1 MCNFRTALTYK
12 KQYMNKWTLEFEDK
26 QIEKEFNESYLEHEL
41 KVLRYAMLLGI
52 ATYLV
57 FFPLDYILYGTAL
70 LYEFIILRITIST
83 IVAIAYGLSFKLI
96 KTPKNYQFFAVTLAI
111 ICFLTNVQFAF
122 FEGIDKFYFYTG
134 NVILIIFIFSLLNIR
149 FFYLIFL
156 SIFYIFSHLAVL
168 YSTMLYSV
176 KEYSHQ
182 AYGIV
187 SVVMVSLIA
196 VRIIESQKRE
206 DFLNKKVIEE
216 QKRTLENSIQEKDA
230 LLLMLKERNEELDT
244 FNYSVSHDLK
254 TPLRNI
260 NSFSKLL
267 ERKYK
272 NQLDDNALEYL
283 NFIVDGTAKMNM
295 LIDDL
300 LEYSKIRHTELKY
313 EVLNMNLITEKIF
326 LELTQS
332 LINPP
337 KLNAVNLPS
346 IKADKVLITQV
357 WDNLISNAI
366 KYSSKTKNAEIT
378 IGVTRGSTKITYFIK
393 DNGVGF
399 DMKFAD
405 KLFELFS
412 RLHSDSE
419 YVGTGVGLSLVKRI
433 IAKHRGKI
441 WAESTPGEG
450 STFYFS
456 LPIK

>member
-1 MCNFRTALTYK
+1 
-12 KQYMNKWTLEFEDK
+12 MNKWTLEFNDTH
-26 QIEKEFNESYLEHEL
+26 IEKEFNESYLAQEL
-41 KVLRYAMLLGI
+41 KVLQYSMLLGI
-52 ATYLV
+52 FTYAIFL
-57 FFPLDYILYGTAL
+57 PLDYILYDSIL
-70 LYEFIILRITIST
+70 FHKFIWFRTTISS
-83 IVAIAYGLSFKLI
+83 IVVLFYGLSFKLI
-96 KTPKNYQFFAVTLAI
+96 KNSKQYQFFSITIAI
-111 ICFLTNVQFAF
+111 ICFFANIRFAF
-122 FEGIDKFYFYTG
+122 FDGVDEFYLYTG

-149 FFYLIFL
+149 FFYLIFISLFYL
-156 SIFYIFSHLAVL
+156 SGHLIVL
-168 YSTMLYSV
+168 YFSFAYTV
-176 KEYSHQ
+176 EDFSHQ

-196 VRIIESQKRE
+196 VRIIESHKRQ

-216 QKRTLENSIQEKDA
+216 QKKTLENSIREKDE

-260 NSFSKLL
+260 SSFSKLL
-267 ERKYK
+267 EKKYK
-272 NQLDDNALEYL
+272 NQLDENGLEYL
-283 NFIVDGTAKMNM
+283 SFIVDGTSKMNT

-313 EVLNMNLITEKIF
+313 EVLNMNLITERIF

-332 LINPP
+332 LTNQP
-337 KLNAVNLPS
+337 KLNVTHLPS
-346 IKADKVLITQV
+346 IKGDKVLITQV

-366 KYSSKTKNAEIT
+366 KYSSKNSNAEIT
-378 IGVTRGSTKITYFIK
+378 IGAMTTVAEMTYYIK

-399 DMKFAD
+399 DMKYAN

-419 YVGTGVGLSLVKRI
+419 YSGTGVGLSLVARI
-433 IAKHRGKI
+433 IKKHNGKI
-441 WAESTPGEG
+441 WAESKLGEG
-450 STFYFS
+450 SIFYFT